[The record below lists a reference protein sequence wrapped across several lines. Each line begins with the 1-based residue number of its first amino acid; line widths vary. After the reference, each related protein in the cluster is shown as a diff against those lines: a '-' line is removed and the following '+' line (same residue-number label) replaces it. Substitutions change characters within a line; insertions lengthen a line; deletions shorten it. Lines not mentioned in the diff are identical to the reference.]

1 MINTDVF
8 IYSFTD
14 VTNYMKLFIKYDMP
28 AACKKILQEQLDK
41 LELDYSLPGFNE
53 VDINDTIS
61 GEKMLQINEI
71 LNQYGIQIIDSPK
84 NVLIQKIKDAITEL
98 VYMEDKLPLVKVS
111 ALLSEK
117 VGHSYGYISS
127 LFSEV
132 TYTSIEN
139 YIILQKTERAKQLMS
154 TNESTITEIAWKLNY
169 SSVAHFCNQFKSV
182 TGLTPSSFQ
191 RIINKRRNTAQEV
204 SKQNT

>member
-1 MINTDVF
+1 
-8 IYSFTD
+8 
-14 VTNYMKLFIKYDMP
+14 MKLFIKYDMP

-41 LELDYSLPGFNE
+41 LKLDYSISGFNE
-53 VDINDTIS
+53 VDINDKIS
-61 GEKMLQINEI
+61 GERIMQMNDI
-71 LNQYGIQIIDSPK
+71 LNQYGIEIIDNPK
-84 NVLIQKIKDAITEL
+84 NVLIQKIKDAITEI
-98 VYMEDKLPLVKVS
+98 VYMEEKLPLVKVS
-111 ALLSEK
+111 TLLSEK

-169 SSVAHFCNQFKSV
+169 SSVAHFCNQFKNV

-191 RIINKRRNTAQEV
+191 RIINKRRNAAQEF

>member
-1 MINTDVF
+1 
-8 IYSFTD
+8 
-14 VTNYMKLFIKYDMP
+14 MKLYIKYDMP

-41 LELDYSLPGFNE
+41 LKLDYSMSGFNE
-53 VDINDTIS
+53 VDINDTIP
-61 GEKMLQINEI
+61 GDRIIQINEI
-71 LNQYGIQIIDSPK
+71 LNQYGIIIIDSPK
-84 NVLIQKIKDAITEL
+84 NVLIQKIKDAIIEI

-111 ALLSEK
+111 TLLSEK

-139 YIILQKTERAKQLMS
+139 YIILQRTERAKQLMS
-154 TNESTITEIAWKLNY
+154 TNDLTITEIAWKLNY
-169 SSVAHFCNQFKSV
+169 SSVAHFCNQFKNV

-204 SKQNT
+204 SKQITLPDVSFM